1 MKRCFLIVL
10 LLYTHSISAQPKA
23 DSLLKLFENTT
34 GKNQEEAV
42 RSFSKEAANSDVEK
56 IKDYAEKLQAISKKL
71 NSKLGL
77 ANSLNLY
84 GTYYYKRGQY
94 NMASHY
100 YEENLNARKEIND
113 TPGLSAAYNN
123 MGNIRLAQ
131 GNYKDALE
139 YHFLSL
145 KIKEA
150 LKDEKGIAMSYN
162 NIATVYR
169 QFKQPQKAIQYHKLS
184 LAIKEKF
191 GDKKAI
197 SYSLTNIANAYYEA
211 GEKNE
216 ASYYYGKALKL
227 QKELNDDMQLGNT
240 YNSLGYV
247 ALQDKQYKKAAE
259 YFALSLKH
267 HLVVNNKNGIATT
280 YMNMGELYI
289 EQDSLGKA
297 QMYLNK
303 SLAIAK
309 ENNDKENIQEGE
321 RKLSII
327 AEKERD
333 YKKALALMQS
343 SQSVRDSLF
352 SADNQMAIAE
362 MQTKYETEKKE
373 AAIKLLEKN
382 NELKDARNEQQL
394 YIASGIIGI
403 LLVAGAFSYMYLK
416 AQQQKRVANEKL
428 EEERKRLNA
437 IIQTQEEERKRIS
450 AELHDGIGPL
460 LSAVKINLSMLGH
473 ATENEEQYATT
484 MALIDQSYKELRQI
498 SHTMMPAML
507 AKTGLAETLIEL
519 VDKLRLPGSMDFS
532 FYADEE
538 NERYS
543 EQIEINTYRIT
554 QELLN
559 NIVRHANAKEVTVQL
574 YKDNN
579 ELSLMI
585 EDNGDGFDVVNLYKS
600 KGNGWT
606 NIQSRL
612 NLLGGS
618 IEIDSKPGRKGTVVH
633 VIIPL
638 HSNTIESIKP
648 GKTFSSGWAMK
659 QTSR

>member
-1 MKRCFLIVL
+1 MKRCLLIL
-10 LLYTHSISAQPKA
+10 FLLYTHNILAQPKA
-23 DSLLKLFENTT
+23 DSLLKLFERTI
-34 GKNQEEAV
+34 GKTQEEAV
-42 RSFSKEAANSDVEK
+42 RAFAKEVANGDVEK
-56 IKDYAEKLQAISKKL
+56 IKDYAARLQATSKKL

-77 ANSLNLY
+77 ANAVNLY

-94 NMASHY
+94 NLASDY
-100 YEENLNARKEIND
+100 YEENLNVRKEMND

-123 MGNIRLAQ
+123 MGNIRMAQ

-211 GEKNE
+211 REKKQ
-216 ASYYYGKALKL
+216 ALYYYDKALKL

-247 ALQDKQYKKAAE
+247 AIQDKQYKKAAE

-267 HLVVNNKNGIATT
+267 HLIVNNKNGIATT
-280 YMNMGELYI
+280 YMNIGELYI

-303 SLAIAK
+303 SLAIAR
-309 ENNDKENIQEGE
+309 ENNDKENIQEVE

-327 AEKERD
+327 AEKEKD

-343 SQSVRDSLF
+343 SQSVKDSLF

-362 MQTKYETEKKE
+362 IQTKYETEKKE

-394 YIASGIIGI
+394 YIASGIIVV
-403 LLVAGAFSYMYLK
+403 LLVAGAFSYAYLK
-416 AQQQKRVANEKL
+416 AQQQKRIANEKL

-484 MALIDQSYKELRQI
+484 MNLIDQSYNELRQI

-507 AKTGLAETLIEL
+507 AKTGLAEALIEL
-519 VDKLRLPGSMDFS
+519 VDKLRQPGSMEFS
-532 FYADEE
+532 FYTDEE
-538 NERYS
+538 NERYN
-543 EQIEINTYRIT
+543 ELIEINTYRIT

-559 NIVRHANAKEVTVQL
+559 NIVKYANAKEVTVQL

-600 KGNGWT
+600 KGNGWA

-618 IEIDSKPGRKGTVVH
+618 IEIDSKTGRKGTVAH

-638 HSNTIESIKP
+638 YSDTVGNAKQEKHFHSVKQI
-648 GKTFSSGWAMK
+648 K
-659 QTSR
+659 QTN